1 MARTGTVW
9 ALTTYYNP
17 AGYRSRLLNYK
28 EFRRRL
34 NVPLLT
40 VELSTSG
47 KYELSESDAD
57 IMVRVPAN
65 SVLWQK
71 ERLLNIGRDRLP
83 EQAKF
88 VAWLDCDVILQDSTW
103 SAKVPAV
110 LENALIAQCFS
121 DLVDLTKGVLPEAL
135 TGSPEPSGYSVAH
148 LLSSGRWSTED
159 FRPSTTKRFR
169 LGACGLAWVGR
180 REVVQ
185 EHGFYDATILGSG
198 DRALA
203 SAAYGRFE
211 DAIFTIRLSAKRA
224 EHYLKWAEP
233 FYDLVQGRVGVI
245 EGRLFH
251 LWHGEIQ
258 DRRYLERHEDLE
270 RLDFNPTR
278 DICIGEYGAWEWT
291 SESSENV
298 RRLVGKYFGSRREDG
313 TGDP

>member
-1 MARTGTVW
+1 MSRTGTVW

-17 AGYRSRLLNYK
+17 AGYRSRFLNYK
-28 EFRRRL
+28 EFRKRL
-34 NVPLLT
+34 NVPLVT

-71 ERLLNIGRDRLP
+71 ERLLNIGRESLP

-88 VAWLDCDVILQDSTW
+88 VAWLDCDVVFQDSTW
-103 SAKVPAV
+103 SEKVPAA
-110 LENALIAQCFS
+110 LEDALIAQCFS
-121 DLVDLTKGVLPEAL
+121 DMVDLTKGALPETLA
-135 TGSPEPSGYSVAH
+135 GNPEPSGYSVAH
-148 LLSSGRWSTED
+148 LSSSGQSSIED
-159 FRPSTTKRFR
+159 FRPPTTRRFR

-180 REVVQ
+180 REVIQ

-198 DRALA
+198 DRAMA

-211 DAIFTIRLSAKRA
+211 DAIFTIRLSPKRA
-224 EHYLKWAEP
+224 EHYLKWAGP

-245 EGRLFH
+245 KGRLFH

-258 DRRYLERHEDLE
+258 DRKYLERHEDLA
-270 RLDFNPTR
+270 RLDFDPAR
-278 DICIGEYGAWEWT
+278 DISIGSSGAWEWT
-291 SESSENV
+291 SESPENV
-298 RRLVGKYFGSRREDG
+298 RSLVGKYFGSRREDG
-313 TGDP
+313 TGDS